1 MMYEEFVKIAGYKVS
16 YEDYD
21 NIIEPMYMSIEVSKY
36 DFVKMIDR
44 KRFEVVEKTER
55 QYINEIKKIA
65 KVILEKCGC
74 CSTFKEENKID
85 KLIYEMEHK
94 FGFTYV
100 MHKEYEYPEIQR
112 GCTYV
117 KSIRKFYNDTLVKE
131 FEVA

>member
-1 MMYEEFVKIAGYKVS
+1 MMYEEFIKIAGYKVS
-16 YEDYD
+16 VEDYN
-21 NIIEPMYMSIEVSKY
+21 NIIEPMYMALDVDKHE
-36 DFVKMIDR
+36 FVKLINR

-65 KVILEKCGC
+65 KVMFEKCGH
-74 CSTFKEENKID
+74 CSTWEEENEID
-85 KLIYEMEHK
+85 RLTREMEHK

-100 MHKEYEYPEIQR
+100 MNKEYEYPEIQR

-117 KSIRKFYNDTLVKE
+117 KSIRKFYDYALVKE